1 MIAIRNTETSWGIVS
16 RVLHCLI
23 AIGIFVLL
31 WLGLDQSGMPR
42 GDERTA
48 ARGVHAGW
56 ALIVL
61 ALMTTRIIWRLMN
74 TVPHHPAGVPSW
86 QRASALIVQMWA
98 GGGQRAS
105 VVQGLS
111 KIATVLVPG
120 VLFSL
125 DRTSALFSST
135 RRLPP
140 IRLPFRHELGGQ
152 LG

>member
-1 MIAIRNTETSWGIVS
+1 
-16 RVLHCLI
+16 
-23 AIGIFVLL
+23 
-31 WLGLDQSGMPR
+31 
-42 GDERTA
+42 
-48 ARGVHAGW
+48 
-56 ALIVL
+56 
-61 ALMTTRIIWRLMN
+61 
-74 TVPHHPAGVPSW
+74 
-86 QRASALIVQMWA
+86 MWA

-120 VLFSL
+120 VIFSL